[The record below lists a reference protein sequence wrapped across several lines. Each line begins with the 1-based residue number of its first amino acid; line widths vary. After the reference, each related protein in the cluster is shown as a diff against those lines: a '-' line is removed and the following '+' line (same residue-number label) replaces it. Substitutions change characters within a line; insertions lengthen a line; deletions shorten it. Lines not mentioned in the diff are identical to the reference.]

1 MSNFKRVS
9 VVVAPSY
16 DLEDPVLHALA
27 KDFKEYW
34 QSGCKPTL
42 IFGRDTAL
50 ERPDTIR
57 DAGLA
62 KVHIYSSSLTSNKR
76 KEWQRKSNSIHP
88 FYRGTSNDVL
98 LYAVGDK
105 GTAVLL
111 AYHKDNGHAKMN
123 DFPHLQTLREIAKKV
138 FEKKGEQPLLFDEL
152 RQLYLPAG

>member
-9 VVVAPSY
+9 VVAAPSY
-16 DLEDPVLHALA
+16 DLDNPILEALA

-34 QSGCKPTL
+34 LSGCEPTFK
-42 IFGRDTAL
+42 FGRDTAL

-57 DAGLA
+57 DASLA
-62 KVHIYSSSLTSNKR
+62 KVHIYSSSLKGR
-76 KEWQRKSNSIHP
+76 KHADWLKKSGSVYP

-98 LYAVGDK
+98 IYAVGDK

-123 DFPHLQTLREIAKKV
+123 DYPHLHVLREEAHKV
-138 FEKKGEQPLLFDEL
+138 FRKRKEQPLLFDEL
-152 RQLYLPAG
+152 RQLYIPA